1 MTKADAL
8 QGLERKK
15 DKLFALSRKIWE
27 NPELQFREWKAVDL
41 YAEALEQ
48 EGFHSGPGRD
58 AHRHYGRV
66 W

>member
-41 YAEALEQ
+41 
-48 EGFHSGPGRD
+48 
-58 AHRHYGRV
+58 
-66 W
+66 